1 LLIPAGYRLA
11 LTVQGRDFEFPSDGP
26 WPSVYG
32 VKMKGHGM
40 FLHTDPHNRPTDVYG
55 GTTSLVSDADRHS
68 YLLLPEQ
75 RTAAI
80 KLWDSSRRR

>member
-1 LLIPAGYRLA
+1 
-11 LTVQGRDFEFPSDGP
+11 
-26 WPSVYG
+26 
-32 VKMKGHGM
+32 M